1 MKVVESARKC
11 ERRWETFLTTG
22 RRKDASCGSELIK
35 VCSIYWLCLRK
46 LVENDLDFVPRRRC
60 GRGTRA
66 APPCIQLRSS
76 SSTSRH
82 L

>member
-11 ERRWETFLTTG
+11 ECWWETFLRTG

-60 GRGTRA
+60 GRRTRA
-66 APPCIQLRSS
+66 APLCFQLCSCSS
-76 SSTSRH
+76 ASRDP
-82 L
+82 